1 MRSDAYVPDKVF
13 FDRVKDFM
21 RLHYRELPRQQMI
34 MLLIV
39 FTEHRLISPT
49 QLKEC
54 MEYYDETF
62 QGHQT

>member
-13 FDRVKDFM
+13 LDRVKDFM
-21 RLHYRELPRQQMI
+21 RRHFRELPRQQMI

-39 FTEHRLISPT
+39 FAEHRLISPT

-54 MEYYDETF
+54 MECYDEITHT
-62 QGHQT
+62 HQS